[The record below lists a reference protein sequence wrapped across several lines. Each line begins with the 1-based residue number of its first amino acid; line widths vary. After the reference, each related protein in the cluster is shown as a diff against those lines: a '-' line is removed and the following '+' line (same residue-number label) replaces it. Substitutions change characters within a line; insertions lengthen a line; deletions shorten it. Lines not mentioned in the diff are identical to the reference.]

1 MRRIAIL
8 GFVLL
13 LTLGDGCNN
22 SVVGVQDYGGVTGR
36 VLDATTNKPIANA
49 LVSVGSLFVA
59 TADTNGGFNMNHIP
73 IGNQEVTARSPGFTT
88 ASASIEIVKN
98 KTAMVGYLRLVP
110 VTKPYTQPTLPPPA
124 TPTPGPNAVPT
135 WAPTPTP
142 GPGVSPS
149 VAPAAPAQ
157 PAQPATAA
165 PAASVTP
172 ATVTPAPQAT

>member
-157 PAQPATAA
+157 PATAA